1 MTAPSK
7 YFRNFRETTLPFLC
21 SLDVHYK
28 SSWIL
33 VVNTVTG
40 EILMDENCFKKVKK
54 VVKKLHKEFNEVIDS
69 MEVIFEAGGLGYYPY
84 RQLTKH
90 GFICKMIAPHSLPKR
105 KRQKNDRLDAADNL
119 SDHLSGSLK
128 YVYIPSEQDVE
139 ARETLRER
147 GNWMHKRTREK
158 QAIGSLT
165 KRSGLVFEGT
175 KTSWTKA
182 HIKWLK
188 TVKTNDAIR
197 RIITIKLAMIE
208 YYSQIIEE
216 FEESLHTLFQN
227 HSVYREQYA
236 LYRLLPGVG
245 PLNAMTFTLEA
256 LDMNR
261 FSHPKQVMS
270 YSGSIPDCNQS
281 GSYNPSCPITKTGS
295 KYFRLSIINTAGVF
309 QDARKIKTPK
319 GFNDLSKPVKE
330 YYSKMCKRL
339 LSRYR
344 HLRNAGKVANKAKTA
359 VARELCG
366 FLWELVVKVS
376 SKVTRKDMQI
386 MYANAEI

>member
-1 MTAPSK
+1 MKTPTK
-7 YFRNFRETTLPFLC
+7 YFRNIRETTLPLLC
-21 SLDVHYK
+21 SLDVHYE

-33 VVNTVTG
+33 IVNTITG
-40 EILMDENCFKKVKK
+40 EILMDENCRGKIKK
-54 VVKKLHKEFNEVIDS
+54 VVKKLKNKFYDDIETVEI
-69 MEVIFEAGGLGYYPY
+69 ILEAGGLGYYPY
-84 RQLTKH
+84 RQLTRN
-90 GFICKMIAPHSLPKR
+90 GFHCKMIAPHSIPKR

-119 SDHLSGSLK
+119 SDHLSGNLK

-147 GNWMHKRTREK
+147 ATWVHKRTKEK

-165 KRSGLVFEGT
+165 KRSGLIFEGT
-175 KTSWTKA
+175 KTTWTKT

-188 TVKTNDAIR
+188 TVKTNASVR
-197 RIITIKLAMIE
+197 QIINIKLSMIDT
-208 YYSQIIEE
+208 YSHIIEE
-216 FEESLHTLFQN
+216 LEESLLTLFRK
-227 HSVYREQYA
+227 HTVYRDQYA

-245 PLNAMTFTLEA
+245 PINAMTFTLEA

-281 GSYNPSCPITKTGS
+281 GSYNPSCPITKTGN
-295 KYFRLSIINTAGVF
+295 KYFRLSIINTAAIF
-309 QDARKIKTPK
+309 RDARKIKMPK
-319 GFNDLSKPVKE
+319 GFNDLAEPFKQF
-330 YYSKMCKRL
+330 YNKMCKRL

-344 HLRNAGKVANKAKTA
+344 HLRDAGKISNKAKTA

-366 FLWELVVKVS
+366 FLWELIVKVA
-376 SKVTRKDMQI
+376 SKITKNDLKVFYKLAQI
-386 MYANAEI
+386 